1 MDLAIERF
9 GSNGST
15 TICSVPLISAL
26 QNGHPWPSESYK
38 PQKRTIKHK
47 ATGVKKVLLV
57 KNRNVLLTIC
67 HDVKQGVQSKWPQG
81 SIRIS
86 LSFSAQILHNWKVL
100 PISQYNSYCSWVTDM
115 WSSGL
120 GCTAHDKSGF
130 KALPSGYK

>member
-38 PQKRTIKHK
+38 QQKETLSYF
-47 ATGVKKVLLV
+47 TGQ
-57 KNRNVLLTIC
+57 NRNVLLTIC